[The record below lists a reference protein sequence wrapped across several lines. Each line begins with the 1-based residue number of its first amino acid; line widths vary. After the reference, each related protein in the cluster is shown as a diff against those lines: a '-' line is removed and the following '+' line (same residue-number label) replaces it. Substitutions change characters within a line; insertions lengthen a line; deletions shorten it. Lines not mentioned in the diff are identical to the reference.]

1 MRTQLKRHSSYAYI
15 FGGYSQKIILRQPL
29 FSLQLFRQGGKAGAA
44 GGMPGLPG
52 IEVPRSYKSFL
63 IVQAAF
69 AALEAYLLQLQLLT
83 DQSPAAGGAQPAA
96 QL

>member
-1 MRTQLKRHSSYAYI
+1 
-15 FGGYSQKIILRQPL
+15 
-29 FSLQLFRQGGKAGAA
+29 
-44 GGMPGLPG
+44 MPGLPG